1 MGEEDP
7 IREAIIKRQQAK
19 ERLAAL
25 RAEQDALMAEVNAAL
40 DAMFVAESA
49 VEAACDAFAAEVES

>member
-25 RAEQDALMAEVNAAL
+25 RAEQDALRAEVNAAL
-40 DAMFVAESA
+40 DAMFVAERA